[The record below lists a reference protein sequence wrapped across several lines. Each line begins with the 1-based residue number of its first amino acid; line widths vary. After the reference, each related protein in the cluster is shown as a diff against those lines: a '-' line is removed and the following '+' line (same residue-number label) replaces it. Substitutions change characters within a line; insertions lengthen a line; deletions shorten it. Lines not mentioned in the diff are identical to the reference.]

1 MLMKLNWFSPI
12 APAQTD
18 IAHYTERVIPALS
31 QVADVTIWADQRNWN
46 RRLAELAEVKTY
58 RVERMRWMDLNRAD
72 ANIFHIG
79 NNPQFH
85 GPIWQVS
92 RQLSGVVVLH
102 DLRLHHFF
110 DGIYRVKL
118 RDLNSYL
125 AVMSRYYGDAGR
137 QEAMTCYRSNAR
149 NIDYMAERYPLT
161 ELAIENASG
170 VLVHTKE
177 AFDLL
182 NETLH
187 APLAYAP
194 LPFPSP
200 DRGSSQSRGDAKVRL
215 VLFGYIGR
223 NRRLSSVLN
232 ALSALEEKD
241 RFHLDVFGTIL
252 NDERELRS
260 QISTLGLKQSVT
272 LHGFADERKL
282 DEALSECDLA
292 INLRFPTM
300 GEASG
305 SQLRIWS
312 HGRASLVSNVGW
324 YASLPEGTAAVV
336 RTDENE
342 VADIQR
348 HLRTLL
354 TNPEVFAAMGMRGR
368 RELETNHAPESYA
381 RAILQIAEESIAFRA
396 RQANLK
402 LAERSALASRKWIT
416 PALADDAFRR
426 VATEVQ
432 AFTSRSLNA
441 DRS

>member
-1 MLMKLNWFSPI
+1 MKLNWFSPI

-31 QVADVTIWADQRNWN
+31 KVAEVTIWTDQRNWE
-46 RRLAELAEVKTY
+46 RRLADLAEVKTY
-58 RVERMRWMDLNRAD
+58 RVERMRWMDLNLAD

-110 DGIYRVKL
+110 DGIFRVKL

-125 AVMSRYYGDAGR
+125 AVMSRYYGDVGR
-137 QEAMTCYRSNAR
+137 QEALNCYRTNAR

-161 ELAIENASG
+161 ELALDNASG

-177 AFDLL
+177 TFEGLKENL
-182 NETLH
+182 R

-194 LPFPSP
+194 LPFPAL
-200 DRGSSQSRGDAKVRL
+200 SRGTVKTKRDSRIHL

-223 NRRLSSVLN
+223 NRRLISVLR
-232 ALSALEEKD
+232 ALAGLEERD

-252 NDERELRS
+252 NDEKELRN
-260 QISTLGLKQSVT
+260 QINVLGLKQNVT
-272 LHGFADERKL
+272 LHGFTDERKL
-282 DEALSECDLA
+282 DDALSQCDLA

-312 HGRASLVSNVGW
+312 HGRASLVSNIGW
-324 YASLPEGTAAVV
+324 YAGLPEGSVALV

-342 VADIQR
+342 VNDIQH
-348 HLRTLL
+348 HLRMLL
-354 TNPEVFAAMGMRGR
+354 ASPELFVAMGERGR
-368 RELETNHAPESYA
+368 KELEENHAPDSYA
-381 RAILQIAEESIAFRA
+381 RAVLKIAEESIAFRA
-396 RQANLK
+396 IQASLK
-402 LAERSALASRKWIT
+402 LAERSAMATRKW
-416 PALADDAFRR
+416 LAPSLTDETFRR

-432 AFTSRSLNA
+432 AFTARSLNA
-441 DRS
+441 DRT